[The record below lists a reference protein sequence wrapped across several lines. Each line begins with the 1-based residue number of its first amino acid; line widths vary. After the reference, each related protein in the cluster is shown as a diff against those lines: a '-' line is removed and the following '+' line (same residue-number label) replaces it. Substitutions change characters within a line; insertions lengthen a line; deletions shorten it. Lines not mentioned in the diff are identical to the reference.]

1 MYMTLLINQLDE
13 HNESG
18 IIYLIKNKVEE
29 VLFLYDTEQEDLMKS
44 IKEYYSSNF
53 SNIKLYEE
61 RITEGNIDEFK
72 EILEKYKRDDMI
84 INLTGGKRINS
95 LILLNLCKENKIKC
109 FYTDIRKKFIYS
121 FNEQLLKVNEEIEDL
136 NLLSIIKGFGGNI
149 VDDSYEL
156 CLKDDLIYFSK
167 QIYNN
172 LDLWNKH
179 KQKLYDKSIFL
190 HEENN
195 PEIINIDYS
204 RIEDEERN
212 LLDLILNK
220 MKEMNEIVFSKN
232 NDKVKVRFLNNYIK
246 GFIFKSGTWLEIA
259 TNNLLKNIKEID
271 ECRNGVIFLWNN
283 GRKTVRNELDV
294 IAVKDSVPICI
305 SCKDSDKYNEM
316 ALNELNVYA
325 NKIGGKNAYKILV
338 ATKEPIKEPVK
349 MRAKEMGI
357 HLVIFDGNE
366 EKFINKIRKI
376 IINDELSK

>member
-44 IKEYYSSNF
+44 IKEYYSSSF

-109 FYTDIRKKFIYS
+109 FYTDIRKKFMYS
-121 FNEQLLKVNEEIEDL
+121 FNEQLLKTKEEIEDL

-149 VDDSYEL
+149 VEDSYEL

-179 KQKLYDKSIFL
+179 KQRLYD
-190 HEENN
+190 N
-195 PEIINIDYS
+195 
-204 RIEDEERN
+204 
-212 LLDLILNK
+212 
-220 MKEMNEIVFSKN
+220 
-232 NDKVKVRFLNNYIK
+232 
-246 GFIFKSGTWLEIA
+246 
-259 TNNLLKNIKEID
+259 
-271 ECRNGVIFLWNN
+271 
-283 GRKTVRNELDV
+283 
-294 IAVKDSVPICI
+294 
-305 SCKDSDKYNEM
+305 
-316 ALNELNVYA
+316 
-325 NKIGGKNAYKILV
+325 
-338 ATKEPIKEPVK
+338 
-349 MRAKEMGI
+349 
-357 HLVIFDGNE
+357 
-366 EKFINKIRKI
+366 
-376 IINDELSK
+376 

>member
-1 MYMTLLINQLDE
+1 MALLINQLDE

-18 IIYLIKNKVEE
+18 IIYLIKNKIEE
-29 VLFLYDTEQEDLMKS
+29 VLFLYDTEQVDLMKS
-44 IKEYYSSNF
+44 IREYYSSNF
-53 SNIKLYEE
+53 SDIKLYEE
-61 RITEGNIDEFK
+61 IVTEGNIDGLRN
-72 EILEKYKRDDMI
+72 ILKKYKQDDMV
-84 INLTGGKRINS
+84 INLTGGKRVAWAWWGQ
-95 LILLNLCKENKIKC
+95 KKRAWWEN
-109 FYTDIRKKFIYS
+109 
-121 FNEQLLKVNEEIEDL
+121 EDL

-220 MKEMNEIVFSKN
+220 MKEMNEIAFSKN

-283 GRKTVRNELDV
+283 GRKTVRNELDI

-325 NKIGGKNAYKILV
+325 SKIGGENAYKILV

-366 EKFINKIRKI
+366 KKFINTIKNI
-376 IINDELSK
+376 IKNW

>member
-1 MYMTLLINQLDE
+1 MTLLINQLDE

-72 EILEKYKRDDMI
+72 EIFEKYKRDDMI

-109 FYTDIRKKFIYS
+109 FYTDIRKKLMYS
-121 FNEQLLKVNEEIEDL
+121 FNEQLLKTKEEIEDL

-149 VDDSYEL
+149 VEDSYEL

-179 KQKLYDKSIFL
+179 KQRLYDNSIFL

-195 PEIINIDYS
+195 PEIIHIDYS
-204 RIEDEERN
+204 RIEDEEKK

>member
-1 MYMTLLINQLDE
+1 MDTYSRSYGQHGNYTTNIQNTGRELMTPDEVRMLDNKYALLFIRGERPVMDFKYNMLQHPNIELTANGRAKPYE
-13 HNESG
+13 HG
-18 IIYLIKNKVEE
+18 ITENAIASVSFNYSDIENIKNSKQVHEMKSDYELLSEEE
-29 VLFLYDTEQEDLMKS
+29 VEKFV
-44 IKEYYSSNF
+44 
-53 SNIKLYEE
+53 
-61 RITEGNIDEFK
+61 K
-72 EILEKYKRDDMI
+72 EI
-84 INLTGGKRINS
+84 
-95 LILLNLCKENKIKC
+95 
-109 FYTDIRKKFIYS
+109 
-121 FNEQLLKVNEEIEDL
+121 
-136 NLLSIIKGFGGNI
+136 
-149 VDDSYEL
+149 
-156 CLKDDLIYFSK
+156 
-167 QIYNN
+167 
-172 LDLWNKH
+172 
-179 KQKLYDKSIFL
+179 
-190 HEENN
+190 
-195 PEIINIDYS
+195 
-204 RIEDEERN
+204 IEDEERK

-376 IINDELSK
+376 IKN

>member
-1 MYMTLLINQLDE
+1 MTLLINQLDE

-109 FYTDIRKKFIYS
+109 FYTDIRKKLMYS
-121 FNEQLLKVNEEIEDL
+121 FNEQLLKTKEEIEDL

-149 VDDSYEL
+149 VEDSYEL

-179 KQKLYDKSIFL
+179 KQRLYDNSIFL

-195 PEIINIDYS
+195 PEIIHIDYS
-204 RIEDEERN
+204 RIEDEEKK

-246 GFIFKSGTWLEIA
+246 GFIFKSGTWLEIE
-259 TNNLLKNIKEID
+259 TNKLINKIEEID
-271 ECRNGVIFLWNN
+271 ESKNGVMFLWNDDN
-283 GRKTVRNELDV
+283 KSVRNEVDV
-294 IAVKDSVPICI
+294 VAVKDSVPIFI

-376 IINDELSK
+376 IIKDELSK

>member
-109 FYTDIRKKFIYS
+109 FYTDIRKKLMYS
-121 FNEQLLKVNEEIEDL
+121 FNEQLLKTKEEIEDL

-149 VDDSYEL
+149 VEDSYEL

-179 KQKLYDKSIFL
+179 KQRLYDNSIFL

-195 PEIINIDYS
+195 PEIIHIDYS
-204 RIEDEERN
+204 RIEDEEKK

-271 ECRNGVIFLWNN
+271 VYHVKIVINIMKWL
-283 GRKTVRNELDV
+283 
-294 IAVKDSVPICI
+294 
-305 SCKDSDKYNEM
+305 
-316 ALNELNVYA
+316 
-325 NKIGGKNAYKILV
+325 
-338 ATKEPIKEPVK
+338 
-349 MRAKEMGI
+349 
-357 HLVIFDGNE
+357 
-366 EKFINKIRKI
+366 
-376 IINDELSK
+376 